1 MSKIAILGSTGSIGT
16 QTLEVVEANPE
27 RFSVEVLTANNHVD
41 LLFTKFGPGINAN
54 ATSLTKPTSRF
65 IEDNNY
71 LELSTLNLS
80 YEFGMPWMKKVGL
93 KRLKVLFYMNDVF
106 RASTVK
112 QERGIDY
119 PFARNFSVGLQAR
132 F

>member
-1 MSKIAILGSTGSIGT
+1 MFTRFGDGT
-16 QTLEVVEANPE
+16 T
-27 RFSVEVLTANNHVD
+27 
-41 LLFTKFGPGINAN
+41 AN
-54 ATSLTKPTSRF
+54 ATNTTKPTSRF

-71 LELSTLNLS
+71 VEMATLNIS
-80 YEFGMPWMKKVGL
+80 YDFNMPWMKKVGL
-93 KRLKVLFYMNDVF
+93 KRLKATFYMNDVF
-106 RASTVK
+106 RASSVK

>member
-1 MSKIAILGSTGSIGT
+1 
-16 QTLEVVEANPE
+16 
-27 RFSVEVLTANNHVD
+27 
-41 LLFTKFGPGINAN
+41 
-54 ATSLTKPTSRF
+54 
-65 IEDNNY
+65 
-71 LELSTLNLS
+71 
-80 YEFGMPWMKKVGL
+80 MPWMNEVGL

>member
-1 MSKIAILGSTGSIGT
+1 M
-16 QTLEVVEANPE
+16 
-27 RFSVEVLTANNHVD
+27 
-41 LLFTKFGPGINAN
+41 FTKFGPGINAN

-119 PFARNFSVGLQAR
+119 PFARNFSVNVYD
-132 F
+132 

>member
-1 MSKIAILGSTGSIGT
+1 MDNLLHFVQTVNSYLSDYILVILLIGVGLWYSIKT
-16 QTLEVVEANPE
+16 NFVQV
-27 RFSVEVLTANNHVD
+27 RC
-41 LLFTKFGPGINAN
+41 FGEG
-54 ATSLTKPTSRF
+54 
-65 IEDNNY
+65 
-71 LELSTLNLS
+71 
-80 YEFGMPWMKKVGL
+80 MKKVGL

>member
-1 MSKIAILGSTGSIGT
+1 M
-16 QTLEVVEANPE
+16 
-27 RFSVEVLTANNHVD
+27 RFADLRGNVD
-41 LLFTKFGPGINAN
+41 RRVFEDRWMKPGDQVMFTKFIEGGNAN
-54 ATSLTKPTSRF
+54 ATSITKPTSRF

-71 LELSTLNLS
+71 IEMSTLNVS
-80 YEFGMPWMKKVGL
+80 YDFNMGWMKKVGL
-93 KRLKVLFYMNDVF
+93 KRLKLLFYMNDVF

-119 PFARNFSVGLQAR
+119 PFARNYSLSLQVT

>member
-1 MSKIAILGSTGSIGT
+1 
-16 QTLEVVEANPE
+16 
-27 RFSVEVLTANNHVD
+27 
-41 LLFTKFGPGINAN
+41 
-54 ATSLTKPTSRF
+54 
-65 IEDNNY
+65 
-71 LELSTLNLS
+71 
-80 YEFGMPWMKKVGL
+80 MKKVGL